1 MVEEGSMFLGRSGV
15 RALFMG
21 IAAAMLAAAC
31 GSSGSGSVTPTSVD
45 VGSGSLTGAGATFPA
60 PFYQK
65 AFFDYSAKYPA
76 VTVNYQPVGSGGGIQ
91 QFIKKT
97 VDFGASDV
105 PSAGAD
111 ITAAGGPDALT
122 QIPTTLG
129 VISITFNISGV
140 DKLQLDGAA
149 LANIFL
155 GKITK
160 WNDSA
165 LTALNPGVTLPN
177 KAITVVHRSDGS
189 GTTYHFSDYLA
200 KVSPDWNTTVGVGK
214 SLKWPVGIGGSG
226 NTAVAQAV
234 TQTDGS
240 VGYVEL
246 AYVVSA
252 GMKQAFL
259 KNANGKFVQASQ
271 AGATAA
277 AAANTN
283 VSPTNFSITNAPGD
297 TAYPIAGFSWVMLY
311 TAYPDAAKGKAV
323 VYLFKL
329 LRRTEGQKERAG
341 HQTAPLPTAAR
352 AERSSRPRAPRS
364 SPNPRHSAPAN
375 KRRGFRPAPFRFFG
389 SLLLAGA

>member
-1 MVEEGSMFLGRSGV
+1 MLGVTTIRRLALLGV
-15 RALFMG
+15 VAA
-21 IAAAMLAAAC
+21 IAATAC
-31 GSSGSGSVTPTSVD
+31 GDSSAGATPTD
-45 VGSGSLTGAGATFPA
+45 VGSGNIAGAGATFPD
-60 PFYQK
+60 PFYKK
-65 AFFDYSAKYPA
+65 AFYDYSAKYPA

-105 PSAGAD
+105 PMAGAD
-111 ITAAGGPDALT
+111 ITSAGGPDALT

-200 KVSPDWNTTVGVGK
+200 KVSPDWNTTVRVCK
-214 SLKWPVGIGGSG
+214 MLKWPVGIGGSG

-234 TQTDGS
+234 T
-240 VGYVEL
+240 
-246 AYVVSA
+246 
-252 GMKQAFL
+252 
-259 KNANGKFVQASQ
+259 
-271 AGATAA
+271 
-277 AAANTN
+277 
-283 VSPTNFSITNAPGD
+283 
-297 TAYPIAGFSWVMLY
+297 
-311 TAYPDAAKGKAV
+311 
-323 VYLFKL
+323 
-329 LRRTEGQKERAG
+329 
-341 HQTAPLPTAAR
+341 
-352 AERSSRPRAPRS
+352 
-364 SPNPRHSAPAN
+364 
-375 KRRGFRPAPFRFFG
+375 
-389 SLLLAGA
+389 